1 VGQTKKLA
9 IGSQPE
15 HCFGKTT
22 KPNYFKN
29 IMKTR
34 ILTALVVA
42 VVALTSMPIEAFAQN
57 RNPVPTQR
65 QLQSFARLNA
75 QLNGLRPGSARA
87 ISLARRMINLVPTAA
102 AQVMV
107 IATTKV
113 TNVRNAQVLAA
124 LAIQTTGTFSFTDAE
139 KANLIVASVE
149 TVARVA
155 VTIPRIVASA
165 PAVPAGDAAS
175 QTARATDLLIRGAS
189 INNILA
195 DPNLDSVVENDAIPR
210 IAPTPT
216 PTPTPTPV
224 PYGA

>member
-1 VGQTKKLA
+1 LPSEVSLNRV
-9 IGSQPE
+9 
-15 HCFGKTT
+15 HFGKTIT
-22 KPNYFKN
+22 PNYFKN

-42 VVALTSMPIEAFAQN
+42 VVALTSMPMEAFAQN

-75 QLNGLRPGSARA
+75 QLKALRPGSARA
-87 ISLARRMINLVPTAA
+87 ISLARRMVNLVPTAA
-102 AQVMV
+102 AQVMT
-107 IATTKV
+107 IATTKI
-113 TNVRNAQVLAA
+113 TNVRNAQVLSAI
-124 LAIQTTGTFSFTDAE
+124 AIQTIGTFQFTDAE

-149 TVARVA
+149 TVSRIA
-155 VTIPRIVASA
+155 VTIPRVLAST
-165 PAVPAGDAAS
+165 PAVLGADAESA
-175 QTARATDLLIRGAS
+175 AAADLLIRGSA

-195 DPNLDSVVENDAIPR
+195 DPNLDSIVENDAIPR